1 MNREETVTEAWR
13 LVRAFFGPRPSKAI
27 LWWVAKNPLLGDF
40 SPREMVDMGRED
52 KLLKFVRQQLSDGEG
67 DES

>member
-1 MNREETVTEAWR
+1 MTREETIMEIRR
-13 LVRAFFGPRPSKAI
+13 LVRAFFAPYPSKAI
-27 LWWVAKNPLLGDF
+27 RWWETDNPLLGGI